1 MPLAGS
7 WIRDGLYLHRKL
19 GLSFSLQRFECCSLK
34 SACLSPTSGV
44 NARIERAFLL
54 FADIAAG
61 LGYGHAAAPC
71 LPMSEEQPKAF
82 LEAVRF
88 DVDLPDKLKGTS
100 DAEAVGLGSLILESG
115 ITEL

>member
-19 GLSFSLQRFECCSLK
+19 GLSFSLQRFECWSLK
-34 SACLSPTSGV
+34 SAYLSPTSGV

-71 LPMSEEQPKAF
+71 LPMSEEQPRAF
-82 LEAVRF
+82 LEAVSL